1 MEINWKDGTTTKEVD
16 GKIVTVN
23 KKPERMELEVQTEE
37 QYWNNLSAHYERLNN
52 YYEDEN

>member
-1 MEINWKDGTTTKEVD
+1 MEIKWKDGTTTKEVD

-23 KKPERMELEVQTEE
+23 KKTEKMELEVQTEE

-52 YYEDEN
+52 YYEDKD